1 MKKQLLLCKRIFL
14 EGSIFAERQDAI
26 SCGLAISLFQDSVEM
41 LVWTLIKERSIAVKE
56 GASFTSH
63 LEVIQ
68 KAGIPI
74 SNIPKILELN
84 KARVGFKH
92 YGNLPAPDEA
102 IKFQAYVEDFLRAS
116 FTDHFGENFDDLS
129 LVDLITFPDVKERLK
144 SAEELVLA
152 GEHAKAMSEAGI
164 AKALLFRRLER
175 FVPTVDRH
183 LRDMDSIIERIP
195 ELCGSKAFGYLT
207 GYLELLRETSL
218 AALLRVPL
226 QEYSFVRMQLPS
238 AMQFGDG
245 RWQTHSTG
253 RIKHDESHGRRAI
266 SCLVNLS
273 VRMESIL

>member
-26 SCGLAISLFQDSVEM
+26 SCGFAISLFQDSVEM

-129 LVDLITFPDVKERLK
+129 L
-144 SAEELVLA
+144 A
-152 GEHAKAMSEAGI
+152 
-164 AKALLFRRLER
+164 
-175 FVPTVDRH
+175 
-183 LRDMDSIIERIP
+183 
-195 ELCGSKAFGYLT
+195 
-207 GYLELLRETSL
+207 
-218 AALLRVPL
+218 
-226 QEYSFVRMQLPS
+226 
-238 AMQFGDG
+238 
-245 RWQTHSTG
+245 
-253 RIKHDESHGRRAI
+253 
-266 SCLVNLS
+266 
-273 VRMESIL
+273 